1 MNIIQTLTEEQIR
14 KDIPQF
20 HAGDTLDVHLR
31 IVEGEKERI
40 QLFSG
45 VVIQLNGSG
54 IGKTFTIRKIS
65 NGVGVEKIIPL
76 NSPSVDKIVRVKEGK
91 VRRAKIYYIRERKG
105 KSARIKEVRRG
116 R

>member
-40 QLFSG
+40 QVFSG

-54 IGKTFTIRKIS
+54 ISKTFTIRKIS

-91 VRRAKIYYIRERKG
+91 VRRAKIFYIRERKG

-116 R
+116 K